1 MRFRTITSPHILQ
14 DTSVGQVMRRV
25 LYAMLPGIAA
35 LLWFFGW
42 GVLLN
47 LLLATT
53 VALAAEALLLLAR
66 GKPLAL
72 YLGDYSAVVTAWLLA
87 VALPPTSLNS
97 KSTPS
102 SATSAAQ
109 PMRRPPRDCEAM
121 LRSK

>member
-47 LLLATT
+47 LLLATV
-53 VALAAEALLLLAR
+53 VALAVEALLLLAR

-87 VALPPTSLNS
+87 VALPPLAPWWLTVIGVL
-97 KSTPS
+97 
-102 SATSAAQ
+102 AAIVLAKHLYGGLGYN
-109 PMRRPPRDCEAM
+109 P
-121 LRSK
+121 

>member
-47 LLLATT
+47 LLLATV
-53 VALAAEALLLLAR
+53 VALAVEALLLLAR

-87 VALPPTSLNS
+87 VALPPLALPTH
-97 KSTPS
+97 
-102 SATSAAQ
+102 AAA
-109 PMRRPPRDCEAM
+109 PRVLASVAVRTAAPPPARGPPVRA
-121 LRSK
+121 